1 MWGLVSILGIYFLN
15 VIIDK
20 PQPHFEQQA
29 GRWVKEQQVDLNNIY
44 FNHNRVAY
52 YAGLLAYDST
62 DLKTATEVIQYQYL
76 MMRYDRFSEIKEIP
90 NYQSIEYFP
99 SQNNPK
105 VIIYRRINND

>member
-1 MWGLVSILGIYFLN
+1 M
-15 VIIDK
+15 
-20 PQPHFEQQA
+20 
-29 GRWVKEQQVDLNNIY
+29 DLNNIY

-90 NYQSIEYFP
+90 NYQSIKLFP
-99 SQNNPK
+99 SPGMPK
-105 VIIYRRINND
+105 VVVYQRDGNEVNLN